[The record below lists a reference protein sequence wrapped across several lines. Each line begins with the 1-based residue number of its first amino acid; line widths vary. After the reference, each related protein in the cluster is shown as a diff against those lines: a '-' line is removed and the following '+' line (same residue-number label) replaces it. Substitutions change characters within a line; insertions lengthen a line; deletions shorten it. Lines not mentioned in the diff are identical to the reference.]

1 VTRSYYTLLL
11 RAIAALDSDT
21 KEDRSA
27 VYNHARNVIAAA
39 GLSSAELE
47 HERSELEAAIERIE
61 AERGQPSGLRRRLS
75 LGPAEVAQG
84 ESASPPRFP
93 RAWLVIGVLVA
104 ALFVTGVVV
113 YAPWTRKVTPSG
125 DPAKQTGAAI
135 ARVDPVKPARSNDFE
150 RSYIFNQTGVLPH
163 DPPCRDG
170 AYRQGAAVSLCRRVK
185 RISHSLHRRSGAR
198 MHECRRPPSRLGQGG
213 MAGWSSTTGFRSA
226 AIGRS
231 VRCPFAGA
239 QRYRS
244 SHPRHECDNESGRG
258 RLLSPS
264 QRRHH
269 PSLRPS
275 CCWDTGRDQLRCVL
289 KKKPSIWNSTE
300 PTPRRR
306 RSCGWSCLWQFSS
319 SDGA

>member
-47 HERSELEAAIERIE
+47 HERSALEAAIERIE

-150 RSYIFNQTGVLPH
+150 RSYIFNRQLVYYRTIHPAGTVLIAKAQ
-163 DPPCRDG
+163 RFL
-170 AYRQGAAVSLCRRVK
+170 YVAVSNVSAIRYTVGVGRECTNVAGLLLVSAKEEWPVGPAQRVSDP
-185 RISHSLHRRSGAR
+185 RQSGGRFGAR
-198 MHECRRPPSRLGQGG
+198 SL
-213 MAGWSSTTGFRSA
+213 A
-226 AIGRS
+226 
-231 VRCPFAGA
+231 
-239 QRYRS
+239 
-244 SHPRHECDNESGRG
+244 
-258 RLLSPS
+258 LS
-264 QRRHH
+264 
-269 PSLRPS
+269 
-275 CCWDTGRDQLRCVL
+275 DTGHRIHGTNATTRAG
-289 KKKPSIWNSTE
+289 E
-300 PTPRRR
+300 
-306 RSCGWSCLWQFSS
+306 
-319 SDGA
+319 DGCFPLVNDDIIHLYDRVAVGTRVVIN